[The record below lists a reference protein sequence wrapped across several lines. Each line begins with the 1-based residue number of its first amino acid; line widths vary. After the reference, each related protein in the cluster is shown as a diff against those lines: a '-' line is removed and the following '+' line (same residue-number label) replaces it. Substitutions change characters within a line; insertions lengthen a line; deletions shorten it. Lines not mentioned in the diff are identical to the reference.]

1 MAKGKNKV
9 SGDRTRFQQEKTHT
23 PFCQQNQKSG
33 APHVRNIKEFAAGQ
47 FPKQPKAANNA

>member
-1 MAKGKNKV
+1 MAKRKNKV

-23 PFCQQNQKSG
+23 ILSTKSKKSG
-33 APHVRNIKEFAAGQ
+33 APHVRNINEFAAGQ